1 MCINFLSD
9 YVFAPRHAGYVL
21 LAFLYSSWSLRNKI
35 GKSSFYTETLSL
47 PFLYARHR
55 AEPQK
60 AVSGHSE
67 RFRRNLRTNSLLVL
81 FQLCHKRALVSVLE
95 VFCSRGSAHAA
106 CPVSGSPAAP
116 VDGCLPNQ
124 ALESLLFL
132 LCPWVSATSPFLT
145 AQLGALPLWFVASSK
160 QLTWIQYFSFY
171 SKLCLPTTTQVGT
184 LTLSS
189 LQIPY
194 PQWKACPSSSDPPA
208 GETFRA
214 CSVFSPSTTEQS
226 KTNSKLNRTEP
237 GDEALMLSV
246 FIKVAVSN

>member
-21 LAFLYSSWSLRNKI
+21 LPFLYSSWSLRNKI

-81 FQLCHKRALVSVLE
+81 FQLRHKRALVSVLE

-160 QLTWIQYFSFY
+160 QITWIQYFS
-171 SKLCLPTTTQVGT
+171 SILPLSPQKNSVCQLPPRWEPWLFPVSRSPTPSGRPVHHPQT
-184 LTLSS
+184 LQQERPLEHALFSPPLPLSS
-189 LQIPY
+189 LKQIP
-194 PQWKACPSSSDPPA
+194 
-208 GETFRA
+208 
-214 CSVFSPSTTEQS
+214 
-226 KTNSKLNRTEP
+226 N
-237 GDEALMLSV
+237 
-246 FIKVAVSN
+246 